1 MDNIILK
8 KKITELKEDQILNY
22 LNLIQSFNGTLLL
35 SL

>member
-22 LNLIQSFNGTLLL
+22 LNLIQRKTEHYY
-35 SL
+35 